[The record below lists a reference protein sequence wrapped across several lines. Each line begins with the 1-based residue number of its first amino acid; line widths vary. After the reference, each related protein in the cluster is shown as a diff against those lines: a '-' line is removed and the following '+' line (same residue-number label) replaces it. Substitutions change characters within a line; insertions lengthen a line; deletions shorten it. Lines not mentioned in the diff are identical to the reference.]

1 MTYVDKEYI
10 MKNCITNER
19 TNISYTL
26 VGDVY
31 LPNLVVPKAKTFQ
44 LGRFGK
50 MHKQWLK
57 KNHKSIYTAKLMS
70 GELDSYL
77 KDIDNQ
83 AQNMYDS
90 LVKKLV
96 EQEGVTEQLKA
107 NDMMAWVQAMNN
119 ISNRARNVVNQIIVF
134 N

>member
-1 MTYVDKEYI
+1 
-10 MKNCITNER
+10 
-19 TNISYTL
+19 
-26 VGDVY
+26 
-31 LPNLVVPKAKTFQ
+31 
-44 LGRFGK
+44 

-57 KNHKSIYTAKLMS
+57 ENHKSIYTAKLMS
-70 GELDSYL
+70 GEFDSYL

-119 ISNRARNVVNQIIVF
+119 ISNRAKGIVYNDIIF